1 MLPCHTGGAGEKV
14 AGVLRWTKKVS
25 RSVIRKR
32 DRKKVK
38 RPIGRKRSLLEK
50 KRGMTGKEQMEELCK
65 ELVEELRSGVIRG
78 LGEGLARRG
87 MSQAIFKRMGGPE
100 VWARVSKG
108 GERRGGGEGKKEEEG
123 ELKKVELCE
132 FLSRVIRGRELGMS
146 GKEKMSAVGLYMRL
160 KGWDK
165 VKEKEE
171 EMVGEE
177 LVELLGG
184 RKGEGEKND
193 TDEG

>member
-1 MLPCHTGGAGEKV
+1 
-14 AGVLRWTKKVS
+14 
-25 RSVIRKR
+25 
-32 DRKKVK
+32 
-38 RPIGRKRSLLEK
+38 
-50 KRGMTGKEQMEELCK
+50 MTGKEQMEELCK
-65 ELVEELRSGVIRG
+65 ELREELRSGVIRG

-100 VWARVSKG
+100 VWARVRG
-108 GERRGGGEGKKEEEG
+108 GVGERSGGGEGKKEEEG
-123 ELKKVELCE
+123 ELKKGELCE

-184 RKGEGEKND
+184 SKGGVGEKKD
-193 TDEG
+193 AEES